1 MAIPEGRGSIF
12 VFRNW
17 KFRGGGATC
26 VKFPPSWRY
35 GYFLELHI
43 ITNNKI
49 EKKLLNRLRAV
60 QFKGNNSRKKCNVSA
75 NCNVNVNYNRLLKL
89 VQSHSKTANGHQR
102 YFKGGG
108 SSSKVFQR

>member
-17 KFRGGGATC
+17 KFRGGGGTC

-49 EKKLLNRLRAV
+49 EKTAQPAKSSAV
-60 QFKGNNSRKKCNVSA
+60 QGE
-75 NCNVNVNYNRLLKL
+75 
-89 VQSHSKTANGHQR
+89 QQ
-102 YFKGGG
+102 
-108 SSSKVFQR
+108 